1 MTEKTTLRTGELET
15 ISARELR
22 QILFY
27 ITDQEMT
34 VEQLRTKLFAVENQD
49 DQKAIGFSMESALSL
64 R

>member
-1 MTEKTTLRTGELET
+1 MNENTTLRTDKLET

-34 VEQLRTKLFAVENQD
+34 IEQLRAKLFAVENQD

>member
-1 MTEKTTLRTGELET
+1 MNENTTLRTGNLET

-34 VEQLRTKLFAVENQD
+34 VEQLRAKLFAVENQD

>member
-1 MTEKTTLRTGELET
+1 MTENTTLRTGKLET

-34 VEQLRTKLFAVENQD
+34 VEQLRAKLFDVENQD

>member
-1 MTEKTTLRTGELET
+1 MNEQTTLRTGNLET

-34 VEQLRTKLFAVENQD
+34 VEQLRAKLFDVENQD